1 MQTGAEAVRGLQEA
15 EEGEPLFLQ
24 GPGGRPF
31 DEVPFLPKHR
41 LEEGFFFRA

>member
-1 MQTGAEAVRGLQEA
+1 MQAGGEAVRRLQEA
-15 EEGEPLFLQ
+15 EKGEPLFFQSL
-24 GPGGRPF
+24 GGRAF